1 MIGHHDCGKQVDS
14 YSAFPQTVI
23 QDDIACFL
31 GWDQRASGAESNE
44 QRCVGFLKVREAATI
59 LILQGDGILVGMELW
74 EAGIVASPL
83 LCNFIS
89 FDISCL

>member
-14 YSAFPQTVI
+14 CSAFPQTVI

-44 QRCVGFLKVREAATI
+44 QRCVGFLKVGEAATL
-59 LILQGDGILVGMELW
+59 LILRG
-74 EAGIVASPL
+74 
-83 LCNFIS
+83 
-89 FDISCL
+89 